1 MKALVTGAGS
11 GIGREIARELS
22 RRGCSL
28 ILVSRRAEPLEE
40 LRGELGGDTRAEP
53 CDLSGEEA
61 CFALY
66 DRVRGEGIDIL
77 VNCAGCG
84 VFGPFLETDLRRE
97 LEMLGVNVR
106 AVHILTKLFCR
117 DFSARGSGFVLNVAS
132 SAAFQPGPLFSSYYA
147 SKAYVLRLTEA
158 LNEELRRAGSG
169 VYAGAFC
176 PGPVDTAFGAAA
188 GVKQS
193 LPGLS
198 ARRAAKLAVDGMFAR
213 KAVIVPGF
221 GMRAALFFERFLPE
235 RAVLRITWRIQS
247 RKTR

>member
-1 MKALVTGAGS
+1 MQ
-11 GIGREIARELS
+11 ARLW
-22 RRGCSL
+22 
-28 ILVSRRAEPLEE
+28 IRAFP
-40 LRGELGGDTRAEP
+40 
-53 CDLSGEEA
+53 
-61 CFALY
+61 
-66 DRVRGEGIDIL
+66 
-77 VNCAGCG
+77 
-84 VFGPFLETDLRRE
+84 
-97 LEMLGVNVR
+97 
-106 AVHILTKLFCR
+106 
-117 DFSARGSGFVLNVAS
+117 ARGGRGRGRACDRS
-132 SAAFQPGPLFSSYYA
+132 
-147 SKAYVLRLTEA
+147 
-158 LNEELRRAGSG
+158 EELRRAGSG